1 MQDDKYTFKDI
12 YIDTTMSRN
21 IQGYEIIGRNY
32 QDKFKNGTKVS
43 AICDRKGIPISLTF
57 ETIDTS
63 LSFIVIP
70 IIRNRR
76 FTNNLIADKGYRSK
90 DKKLELKQTCQ
101 VNLIANQRSNEKN
114 KMFGRLKQFKRP
126 MLRYDGLIST
136 FKSFFFWHRLMSPFQ
151 Q

>member
-1 MQDDKYTFKDI
+1 M
-12 YIDTTMSRN
+12 
-21 IQGYEIIGRNY
+21 
-32 QDKFKNGTKVS
+32 
-43 AICDRKGIPISLTF
+43 

-101 VNLIANQRSNEKN
+101 LNLIANHRRND
-114 KMFGRLKQFKRP
+114 LKR
-126 MLRYDGLIST
+126 
-136 FKSFFFWHRLMSPFQ
+136 
-151 Q
+151 

>member
-21 IQGYEIIGRNY
+21 IQGYEVIGRNY

-57 ETIDTS
+57 YPSNIHDMETIDTS

-101 VNLIANQRSNEKN
+101 VNLIVNHRSNEKN
-114 KMFGRLKQFKRP
+114 KNSKNKGIK
-126 MLRYDGLIST
+126 
-136 FKSFFFWHRLMSPFQ
+136 
-151 Q
+151 